1 MLCFQ
6 DIEIGEVM
14 LDCLVSSVK
23 ASLEGVSKKVRVH
36 FHLHQMNLKRFV

>member
-1 MLCFQ
+1 MLFQ

-36 FHLHQMNLKRFV
+36 FHVYLMNLTRFV

>member
-1 MLCFQ
+1 MLFQ

-23 ASLEGVSKKVRVH
+23 ASLEGVSKKVQAH
-36 FHLHQMNLKRFV
+36 FHLYLLNLKRFV